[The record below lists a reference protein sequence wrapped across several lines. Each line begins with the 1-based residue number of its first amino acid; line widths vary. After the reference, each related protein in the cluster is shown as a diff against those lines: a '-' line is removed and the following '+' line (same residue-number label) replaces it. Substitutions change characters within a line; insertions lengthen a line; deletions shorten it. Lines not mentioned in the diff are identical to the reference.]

1 MAERKF
7 PFSGFFRQT
16 GIEKGAARKYHFSGK
31 KKQVPGKEWLPL
43 VTLYLFSITLFI
55 YYLSVSFFPFI
66 SPSYDI
72 LSKFGL
78 HLNAPW
84 SVITY
89 MFVHLWPSHLLV
101 DCLLL
106 LIFGTIVE
114 RRIGGVKMLSIF
126 IVSGI
131 LGGLVNL
138 FFFPTKIL
146 IGSSGGGFGLIG
158 AAVVLS
164 PKISLALFV
173 LSLNLFAPIVVKI
186 VDSVETSFV
195 ERIFEQKAA
204 LKTVDS
210 ILLEKLT
217 SISDIRASLNRT
229 ISEKKSRISE
239 LESILLSIEKKR
251 ASGELSESEHSS
263 QSSQILSEISEIN
276 GKIAEDSRNLTI
288 LSRDFIEVGEERRAI
303 VMERHEIDRKE
314 HQLSVTERTKA
325 GTPEAPFPH
334 AVGIFFGGLIV
345 FLLEKSVFLDWEE
358 RYLWIKS
365 RFVRKKTASRK

>member
-7 PFSGFFRQT
+7 PFSGFFRFT
-16 GIEKGAARKYHFSGK
+16 RVEKGASQKYQFSGK
-31 KKQVPGKEWLPL
+31 KKSVPGKEWLPL

-66 SPSYDI
+66 SPSYDL
-72 LSKFGL
+72 LSRFGL

-84 SVITY
+84 SVLTY
-89 MFVHLWPSHLLV
+89 MFMHLWPSHLLV

-114 RRIGGVKMLSIF
+114 KRIGGVKMLSIF
-126 IVSGI
+126 MVSGI

-138 FFFPTKIL
+138 FFFPAKTL
-146 IGSSGGGFGLIG
+146 IGSSGGVFGLIG

-164 PKISLALFV
+164 PKLSLALFV

-195 ERIFEQKAA
+195 ERISEQKAA

-217 SISDIRASLNRT
+217 SISDVRAALNRT

-239 LESILLSIEKKR
+239 LESLLLSIEKKR
-251 ASGELSESEHSS
+251 SSGELSESEYSY
-263 QSSQILSEISEIN
+263 QSRQILSEISEIN
-276 GKIAEDSRNLTI
+276 GNITEEARNLTI
-288 LSRDFIEVGEERRAI
+288 LSRDLIEVGEERRVI
-303 VMERHEIDRKE
+303 VMERHEVERKE
-314 HQLSVTERTKA
+314 YQLSVTDRTKA
-325 GTPEAPFPH
+325 GTPEAPYPH
-334 AVGIFFGGLIV
+334 AVGIFFGGLMV
-345 FLLEKSVFLDWEE
+345 FLLEKSVFLDWED
-358 RYLWIKS
+358 RYLWIKGKII
-365 RFVRKKTASRK
+365 RKKTS